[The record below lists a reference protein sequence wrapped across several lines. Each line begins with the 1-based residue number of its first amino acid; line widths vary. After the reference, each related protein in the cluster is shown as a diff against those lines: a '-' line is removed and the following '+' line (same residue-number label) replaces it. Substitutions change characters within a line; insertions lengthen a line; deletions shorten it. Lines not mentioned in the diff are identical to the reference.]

1 MRFTI
6 EAREL
11 TTEQTPKSSLYTEPR
26 RTTVEARDED
36 EAITHFVTQHGSE
49 LVSFQPT
56 PGRESIGTVKK
67 DESLYLVRVY
77 AG

>member
-1 MRFTI
+1 LRFTI

-11 TTEQTPKSSLYTEPR
+11 STEQKPKSSLYTPAR
-26 RTTVEARDED
+26 MTVEARDED
-36 EAITHFVTQHGSE
+36 EAISNFVMQNGSE